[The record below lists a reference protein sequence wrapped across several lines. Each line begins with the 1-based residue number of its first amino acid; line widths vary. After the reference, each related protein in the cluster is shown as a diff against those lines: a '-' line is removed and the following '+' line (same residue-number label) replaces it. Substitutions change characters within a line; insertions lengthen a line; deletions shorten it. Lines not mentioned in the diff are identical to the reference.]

1 MARPKSQ
8 IAMNLKRAIF
18 FLVLSASLFGC
29 SFETPTSF
37 PDEVLNDTMFQMDG
51 NEIQFRDILRKHEG
65 KKMVIDVWASW
76 CKDCIVGFPKLKALQ
91 QEFQNTEFV
100 FLSVD
105 RSPAAWQRSLKR
117 YDLKGDHYFIPDG
130 QKGVFG
136 DFLNSNWIPR
146 YLVVDAQGDIELFKA
161 KRADDNKLKDVLIN

>member
-1 MARPKSQ
+1 MKKAG
-8 IAMNLKRAIF
+8 ILL
-18 FLVLSASLFGC
+18 FLFSFLYGC

-37 PDEVLNDTMFQMDG
+37 PEEVLNDTMLQLDG
-51 NEIQFRDILRKHEG
+51 SEIQFRDILRKHEG
-65 KKMVIDVWASW
+65 KKIVIDVWASW

-91 QEFQNTEFV
+91 QEFPNTDFV

-105 RSPAAWQRSLKR
+105 RNPAAWQRSLTR

-136 DFLNSNWIPR
+136 DFMNSNWIPR
-146 YLVVDAQGDIELFKA
+146 YLVIDAQGNIELFKA
-161 KRADDNKLKDVLIN
+161 KKADDKNLKEVLIN